1 LKKQSI
7 VIVVD
12 DYGIAWDYMGVNGKI
27 LPIRYK
33 NRGGKMTSA
42 PFLVAGHGLR
52 QNHKNLLKK
61 PQNVR
66 GVNTLLTFW
75 GHHMG

>member
-1 LKKQSI
+1 MNGVRRRFFRGDFGNRSNGIQKARGLK
-7 VIVVD
+7 
-12 DYGIAWDYMGVNGKI
+12 GK
-27 LPIRYK
+27 
-33 NRGGKMTSA
+33 
-42 PFLVAGHGLR
+42 
-52 QNHKNLLKK
+52 NHKNLLKK